1 MRKKLQQLHF
11 KVVRDPNVLN
21 WSPIHK
27 CILMLVFFIFIKT
40 LWITWKVYT
49 LSSAELIEYI
59 NYDSIL
65 FHLKID
71 IFEFFLIVFILP
83 VFHLNRG
90 GSQAQHYLPYCCMV
104 LLISMLVFDW
114 YSSGLLAAGIIIN
127 VMSFIY
133 LMIVLFERKIL
144 FFSLCYSLLI
154 FSVIHMSGIVTG
166 VHKYAPMFNLATLG
180 YPNFKNSFWLASTLY
195 FSVPPFLIGIFILS
209 TILNQ
214 WRKREIFIT
223 ELSQKDDL
231 TGIYN
236 RRVLTQHL
244 VRLDQEQH
252 AIFSYAIL
260 LLDLDHFKRVN
271 DTYGHIVGDQVLI
284 QSAQILKQN
293 LRTDDLLG
301 RYGGEE
307 FLIIIHNSHFY
318 EVYRVA
324 ERCRQALENSRYLA
338 GVGIEIQV
346 TCSIGIACS
355 ESGQNALSI
364 LNEADLA
371 LYQAKSK
378 GRNQVIFA

>member
-1 MRKKLQQLHF
+1 MHF
-11 KVVRDPNVLN
+11 DAG
-21 WSPIHK
+21 
-27 CILMLVFFIFIKT
+27 FFIFIKT

-49 LSSAELIEYI
+49 LSSAELIEHI
-59 NYDSIL
+59 NYDSVM

-71 IFEFFLIVFILP
+71 IFEFFIFVFILP
-83 VFHLNRG
+83 VFYLNLWR
-90 GSQAQHYLPYCCMV
+90 SQAQHYLPYGCMV

-114 YSSGLLAAGIIIN
+114 YSSGLLAAGIIN

-133 LMIVLFERKIL
+133 LMIVLFERKMI
-144 FFSLCYSLLI
+144 FFSLVYLLLT
-154 FSVIHMSGIVTG
+154 FSAIHMSGIVTG
-166 VHKYAPMFNLATLG
+166 EYQYAPMFNFSAIG
-180 YPNFKNSFWLASTLY
+180 YPNFKNLFWLASTLY

-244 VRLDQEQH
+244 LKLDQDPQTVS
-252 AIFSYAIL
+252 SYAIL

-284 QSAQILKQN
+284 QLAQILKQN

-307 FLIIIHNSHFY
+307 FLIIIHNFTKCIESQN
-318 EVYRVA
+318 VA
-324 ERCRQALENSRYLA
+324 DRHSR
-338 GVGIEIQV
+338 
-346 TCSIGIACS
+346 
-355 ESGQNALSI
+355 I
-364 LNEADLA
+364 LD
-371 LYQAKSK
+371 
-378 GRNQVIFA
+378 I